1 VEAHTAVKIAMTSNL
16 KSHFIF
22 AVLFSHGEDEND
34 D

>member
-1 VEAHTAVKIAMTSNL
+1 VEAHSIKVATTSNL

-22 AVLFSHGEDEND
+22 AVLVKQEMDEND